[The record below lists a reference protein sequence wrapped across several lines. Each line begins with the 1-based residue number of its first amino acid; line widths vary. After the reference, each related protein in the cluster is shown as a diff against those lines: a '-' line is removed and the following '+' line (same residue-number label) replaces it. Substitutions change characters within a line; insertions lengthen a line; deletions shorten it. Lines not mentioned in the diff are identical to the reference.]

1 MTCSGYGA
9 GHDTWGKHR
18 WARHMAF
25 ANLQANVEDHDPSN
39 TNEREATAIKVELVE
54 ALVKEGGLN
63 SNLDDATLVSDHDS

>member
-1 MTCSGYGA
+1 
-9 GHDTWGKHR
+9 
-18 WARHMAF
+18 MAF